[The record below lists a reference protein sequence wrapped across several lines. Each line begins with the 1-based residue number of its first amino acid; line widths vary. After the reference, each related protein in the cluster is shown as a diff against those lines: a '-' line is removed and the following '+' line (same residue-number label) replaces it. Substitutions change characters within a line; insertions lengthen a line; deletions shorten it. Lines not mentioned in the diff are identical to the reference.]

1 MAGSTA
7 SGGGRRAIT
16 EFGNFVELCTHLTAA
31 NGDALAYR
39 YLSAHGENRTLGFGA
54 LDFTVRR
61 CTAFL
66 PSEN

>member
-1 MAGSTA
+1 MTA
-7 SGGGRRAIT
+7 L
-16 EFGNFVELCTHLTAA
+16 GNFVEPCTHRAAA

-39 YLSAHGENRTLGFGA
+39 YLCPHGENRTLGFGA

-66 PSEN
+66 PTEN